1 MCIVFDALAKANQG
15 GPSLNNF
22 LETGPPL
29 QNLHGSVNS
38 EPSQNHLNPVPF
50 CGDIIKLAFL
60 QVQISEADRDT
71 FRFH

>member
-1 MCIVFDALAKANQG
+1 MCIVLDALAKANQG

-29 QNLHGSVNS
+29 QNLHGSVIVR
-38 EPSQNHLNPVPF
+38 NHLNPVPL

-60 QVQISEADRDT
+60 QVRISDADRET